1 MRAIHFSSA
10 LASSHK
16 LLLVM
21 GQKRKQ
27 LSHAEI
33 WDDSALLQS
42 WDDALTEY
50 KVFNNPFNVP
60 RAVLAKTQLST
71 IMAYMR
77 AANVSKM

>member
-16 LLLVM
+16 PLLVM

-27 LSHAEI
+27 LSHAEV

-50 KVFNNPFNVP
+50 KVFNNPSYHALFLLRLNIALSWHT
-60 RAVLAKTQLST
+60 RA
-71 IMAYMR
+71 R
-77 AANVSKM
+77 